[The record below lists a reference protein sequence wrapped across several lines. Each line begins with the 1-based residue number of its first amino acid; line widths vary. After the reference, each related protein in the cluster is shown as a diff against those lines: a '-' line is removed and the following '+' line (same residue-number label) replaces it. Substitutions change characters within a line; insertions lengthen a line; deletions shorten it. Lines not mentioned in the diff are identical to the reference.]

1 MSWLLPKSPGLEKER
16 ERAKNAVPKSQLK
29 KYPPPGD
36 VQEPVATCAG
46 RRGTSGGL
54 HLAPSP
60 ELYPPAQWVSATK
73 ALLVPLCTPEPFSA
87 SWCRG
92 AGLCQAPLARER
104 RLRLRSHGRTVP
116 ESPSTTLKHLQPHKP
131 PPGALSEEGSRD
143 ISSAF
148 LTHAPRCN
156 QERPK
161 PSPWHQGSIPAKC
174 RSYRKGK
181 IPAEAVTGL
190 KRPKRQ
196 TGGNL
201 CHAAPSLE
209 PCCLYLPHH
218 KTQPLIFPWNNGGLL
233 ALWQQAQKGSRVCCG
248 QATSWGLK
256 QQCWA
261 ILGHR
266 SCCYTRT
273 SQQST
278 RDGHTVGEHS
288 PLPAR
293 P

>member
-1 MSWLLPKSPGLEKER
+1 MRRQERDIGWPPLGTISGTVPTSPVGQCHQSAAGPTVHPRTLLR
-16 ERAKNAVPKSQLK
+16 
-29 KYPPPGD
+29 
-36 VQEPVATCAG
+36 
-46 RRGTSGGL
+46 
-54 HLAPSP
+54 
-60 ELYPPAQWVSATK
+60 
-73 ALLVPLCTPEPFSA
+73 LLVPWGWFVSGTLSQGEEAQTPQPRQDRTREP
-87 SWCRG
+87 
-92 AGLCQAPLARER
+92 QHHIE
-104 RLRLRSHGRTVP
+104 
-116 ESPSTTLKHLQPHKP
+116 HLQPHKP